1 MEVQKNVGLYRPS
14 FVNSSDIEDEETIS
28 ITRVVN
34 KRKDL
39 PRLSQVHAID
49 MLMSGCFLCRSEALT
64 ILLNFI

>member
-1 MEVQKNVGLYRPS
+1 MEVQKNVELYSPS
-14 FVNSSDIEDEETIS
+14 FVNSSEVEDEETIA

-49 MLMSGCFLCRSEALT
+49 TLISG
-64 ILLNFI
+64 